1 MKKVVILVCLVL
13 AAGAWYRFWYK
24 PHSVEHSMIDGD
36 TSSPDGS
43 APASDESASQAQAA
57 QEARK
62 VQTAIS
68 AGSSSGATSAGSSP
82 SSENTST
89 GSSAAGALKA
99 PAGDTISPNPPNGMI
114 FAGTG
119 HFQVYRQGNITWR
132 VNTDSGQACILF
144 ATDSE
149 WRKPRVYEH
158 GCPNS

>member
-1 MKKVVILVCLVL
+1 MKKVAILVCLVL
-13 AAGAWYRFWYK
+13 AVGAWYRFWYK

-43 APASDESASQAQAA
+43 APASDTPASQSQETP
-57 QEARK
+57 EARK
-62 VQTAIS
+62 VQAS
-68 AGSSSGATSAGSSP
+68 VSAGSSP
-82 SSENTST
+82 AGGTT
-89 GSSAAGALKA
+89 PPVRSAADAIKP

-119 HFQVYRQGNITWR
+119 HFQVYRQGNLTWR
-132 VNTDSGQACILF
+132 VNTDNGEACILF